1 MCIRSRKAA
10 DICFYSTTFCSD
22 KNETIFG
29 GINGNTR
36 KIYETN
42 GAEETFE
49 VGMRLAKEAKAGDIY
64 CLDGD
69 LGTGKLFFPVALP
82 QVLA

>member
-1 MCIRSRKAA
+1 MFAVSVNCSFVCIRSRKAA
-10 DICFYSTTFCSD
+10 DICFYSD
-22 KNETIFG
+22 KNEAIFG

-49 VGMRLAKEAKAGDIY
+49 VGMRLAKEAKAGDI
-64 CLDGD
+64 L
-69 LGTGKLFFPVALP
+69 LS
-82 QVLA
+82 